1 MALKSRNKVSAN
13 FNMSSMT
20 DIVFLL
26 LIFFMLTSSLVTQ
39 NALDLVLPQSSSKNT
54 DTPPLSVYIEK
65 KNNVIK
71 YHIGTGKETKEI
83 EFEKLEARL
92 IIQLKETKD
101 KGIVLKADKSVE
113 IEHVVKVMTIAYD
126 NEFKLVLATSQ
137 EE

>member
-26 LIFFMLTSSLVTQ
+26 LIFFMLTSTLVTQ
-39 NALDLVLPQSSSKNT
+39 NALDLVLPKSSSTNT

-65 KNNVIK
+65 KDNVIK
-71 YHIGTGKETKEI
+71 YHIGTGTGTEEV
-83 EFEKLEARL
+83 EFEKLEAKL
-92 IIQLKETKD
+92 IIKLREAKD
-101 KGIVLKADKSVE
+101 KGIVLNTDKSVE